1 MQIQVPSR
9 RRLLAFTSA
18 LAALMFLSLSGCRH
32 APAQVSSTT
41 AAPQVLSPM
50 ARLGKKL
57 FFDPSL
63 SASGTQSCASCHS
76 PARAFGPPNDQAV
89 QLGGPGLNLQGLRTV
104 PSLRYASD
112 TPGFSIGPDA
122 ADDATADARHGRM
135 GARAGLLA
143 APEPRTAKVAN
154 ASSEALV
161 PQGGLFWD
169 GRAANLA
176 LQALGPLLN
185 PVEMANTSPDAVA
198 EKLRKSGYVDDFKR
212 AGGPLVFEDKRRLLA
227 FALRAIGQYQVEDSA
242 FHPYDSKY
250 DRYLRGN
257 ASLNAAER
265 RGLALYDDPKKGNC
279 AACHPDRNRADG
291 RPPAFTD
298 YQFEALGVP
307 RNKTIGANADPA
319 FFDLGLCG
327 PLRMDRY
334 ARQAQ
339 NCGLFK
345 TPSLRNVAARS
356 VFFHNGA
363 LRTLNEVLQFYAE
376 RDTDPGRFFP
386 RTADGHIVK
395 FDDLPAKYLV
405 NVDTVDA
412 PLNRK
417 AGDKPA
423 LDDAEIRDILAF
435 LRTLND
441 KDVPIRGEAVR

>member
-1 MQIQVPSR
+1 M
-9 RRLLAFTSA
+9 
-18 LAALMFLSLSGCRH
+18 
-32 APAQVSSTT
+32 
-41 AAPQVLSPM
+41 
-50 ARLGKKL
+50 
-57 FFDPSL
+57 
-63 SASGTQSCASCHS
+63 
-76 PARAFGPPNDQAV
+76 
-89 QLGGPGLNLQGLRTV
+89 NLQGLRAV
-104 PSLRYASD
+104 PSLRYAAD

-122 ADDATADARHGRM
+122 SDDAAADARHGRM

-143 APEPRTAKVAN
+143 AAGPRIAKVGNTSA
-154 ASSEALV
+154 EALV

-185 PVEMANTSPDAVA
+185 PVEMANASPDAVA
-198 EKLRKSGYVDDFKR
+198 EKLRKSSYPDDFKQ
-212 AGGPLVFEDKRRLLA
+212 AGGLLVFEDKRRLLA
-227 FALRAIGQYQVEDSA
+227 LALRAIGQYQIEDAA

-250 DRYLRGN
+250 DQYLRGN
-257 ASLNAAER
+257 VSLNAAEQ
-265 RGLALYDDPKKGNC
+265 RGLALYEDPKKGNC

-345 TPSLRNVAARS
+345 TPSLRNVAGRT
-356 VFFHNGA
+356 VFFHNGVFQ
-363 LRTLNEVLQFYAE
+363 TLTEVLQFYAE
-376 RDTDPGRFFP
+376 RDTDPGKFFP
-386 RTADGHIVK
+386 RTADGHIAK
-395 FDDLPAKYLV
+395 FDDLPTRYLA
-405 NVDTVDA
+405 NIDTVDA
-412 PLNRK
+412 PFDRK

-441 KDVPIRGEAVR
+441 KDVPIHEKAAR

>member
-1 MQIQVPSR
+1 
-9 RRLLAFTSA
+9 
-18 LAALMFLSLSGCRH
+18 
-32 APAQVSSTT
+32 
-41 AAPQVLSPM
+41 
-50 ARLGKKL
+50 
-57 FFDPSL
+57 
-63 SASGTQSCASCHS
+63 
-76 PARAFGPPNDQAV
+76 V
-89 QLGGPGLNLQGLRTV
+89 QLGGPDLNLQGLRTV

-112 TPGFSIGPDA
+112 TPGFSVGPDA
-122 ADDATADARHGRM
+122 ADDAAADARRGR

-154 ASSEALV
+154 TSAAALV

-176 LQALGPLLN
+176 VQALGPLLN
-185 PVEMANTSPDAVA
+185 PVEMANASPDAVA
-198 EKLRKSGYVDDFKR
+198 EKLRRSGYANDFKQ

-227 FALRAIGQYQVEDSA
+227 LALRAIGQYQIEDAA

-257 ASLNAAER
+257 ASLSAAEQ

-291 RPPAFTD
+291 HPPAFTD

-307 RNKTIGANADPA
+307 RNNTIGANADPA

-334 ARQAQ
+334 ARQSQ

-345 TPSLRNVAARS
+345 TPSLRNVAARA
-356 VFFHNGA
+356 VFFHNGVFH
-363 LRTLNEVLQFYAE
+363 TLKEVLQFYAE

-386 RTADGHIVK
+386 RTADGHIAK
-395 FDDLPAKYLV
+395 FDDLPAKYLA
-405 NVDTVDA
+405 NVDTVDT
-412 PLNRK
+412 PFDRK
-417 AGDKPA
+417 AGDKPT
-423 LDDAEIRDILAF
+423 LDDSEIRDILAF

-441 KDVPIRGEAVR
+441 NDVPIRQEAVR